1 MEEIAILCAS
11 YRRHHCYN
19 LKCILRLIFIH
30 HSRAR
35 LWLPNSH
42 PKVNCPHHSKQLIII
57 PFSPCS
63 VFLKLSFDLLIH
75 LANFFLQQFILQGHI
90 HYTTRATLQPCIT
103 TRRRGTDQE
112 VDYLRPT
119 HRPMC
124 TPRRKTRWRR

>member
-63 VFLKLSFDLLIH
+63 VFLKTFIRLLDPLGELFSAAIYPSRPYP
-75 LANFFLQQFILQGHI
+75 LYDA
-90 HYTTRATLQPCIT
+90 RLQPCIT

-112 VDYLRPT
+112 VDYLRLT